1 MPLHDLDLLYHALC
15 LQIMRMYSLLSRPQP
30 GSEVN
35 FIQFAASILEKEI
48 ITADVFVSSV
58 ISTSSC
64 AFRYQNQKLIEL
76 KFIMYDCMSE
86 GLAALDTGGGG
97 SLANTTPFQARS

>member
-35 FIQFAASILEKEI
+35 FNQFAASILEKEI
-48 ITADVFVSSV
+48 ITAEAFVSSV
-58 ISTSSC
+58 ILLLLLLLLLLMC
-64 AFRYQNQKLIEL
+64 VVGQ
-76 KFIMYDCMSE
+76 
-86 GLAALDTGGGG
+86 
-97 SLANTTPFQARS
+97 

>member
-15 LQIMRMYSLLSRPQP
+15 LQIMRMYSFLSRPQT

-35 FIQFAASILEKEI
+35 FIQFATSILEKEI
-48 ITADVFVSSV
+48 ITAEAFVSSV

-64 AFRYQNQKLIEL
+64 VFRYQNQKLIEL
-76 KFIMYDCMSE
+76 KFTMYDCMSE
-86 GLAALDTGGGG
+86 GLATLDTGGGG
-97 SLANTTPFQARS
+97 SLANTNPFQARS